1 MSAAK
6 LLKSKLEKNILI
18 SGCFFYPVY
27 FSCVDS
33 IPWFESKNLF
43 ELTISAEIFNKSFPS
58 YNGFLTSKEY
68 IKNLKP
74 LPRTNK
80 VNYATDVASMP
91 EHYFVHHYSKLL

>member
-1 MSAAK
+1 MNDQKLHPDRSLVYYSGLLPEDSSIMS
-6 LLKSKLEKNILI
+6 
-18 SGCFFYPVY
+18 
-27 FSCVDS
+27 
-33 IPWFESKNLF
+33 
-43 ELTISAEIFNKSFPS
+43 EL
-58 YNGFLTSKEY
+58 KEY